1 MHNMNKKKVRF
12 LITLLAVM
20 LCMTAFSSVAY
31 AGGGPE
37 PTPTPAPTATP
48 SPAPT
53 IEPGTPFSE
62 DGNLIVRDLL
72 YDKHTNKQFITVETR
87 NGKIFYIVIDY
98 DKPIDEDLEQYHTYF
113 LNMVD
118 ERDLLDII
126 EEEDLPDE
134 SAPTITP
141 EPSPASSPEPS
152 PSPAAQ
158 EPGAQNNTGGIVAV
172 LLIVAVIAAGV
183 FCFFK
188 FRKPKQ
194 SVKGKSDLDDYD
206 FGEDEDEDE
215 PDTAVDAA
223 REAGPEAE
231 DDEQ

>member
-1 MHNMNKKKVRF
+1 MNKKKVRF

-37 PTPTPAPTATP
+37 TEPTPAPTATP

-53 IEPGTPFSE
+53 IEPGTPFGE
-62 DGNLIVRDLL
+62 DGNLVTRDLL
-72 YDKHTNKQFITVETR
+72 YDKHTNKQFISVETR

-98 DKPIDEDLEQYHTYF
+98 DKPIDEELEQYHTYF

-126 EEEDLPDE
+126 EEEDLPQN
-134 SAPTITP
+134 SAPIVTP
-141 EPSPASSPEPS
+141 EPSPAPSPEPS
-152 PSPAAQ
+152 PSPAAP
-158 EPGAQNNTGGIVAV
+158 EPEPQNNTGGIVAV
-172 LLIVAVIAAGV
+172 LLIFAVIAAGV
-183 FCFFK
+183 FFFFK
-188 FRKPKQ
+188 FRNPK

-215 PDTAVDAA
+215 PDTAADAA
-223 REAGPEAE
+223 REAGTETE
-231 DDEQ
+231 DDE

>member
-1 MHNMNKKKVRF
+1 MNKKKIRF

-37 PTPTPAPTATP
+37 TEAPAPTP
-48 SPAPT
+48 SAEPVV
-53 IEPGTPFSE
+53 IEEGMPLDG
-62 DGNLIVRDLL
+62 DGNLITRDLL

-98 DKPIDEDLEQYHTYF
+98 DKPVDEELEQYHTYF

-126 EEEDLPDE
+126 EDEDLSE
-134 SAPTITP
+134 EKTPTVTP
-141 EPSPASSPEPS
+141 EPEPEPSPEPS
-152 PSPAAQ
+152 PDPADE
-158 EPGAQNNTGGIVAV
+158 EPEPQSNTGGIVAV
-172 LLIVAVIAAGV
+172 LLIVAVIGGGAV
-183 FCFFK
+183 YFLK

-194 SVKGKSDLDDYD
+194 SVKGKADLDEYD
-206 FGEDEDEDE
+206 FGEDEDEPDEDGEPE
-215 PDTAVDAA
+215 PD
-223 REAGPEAE
+223 AGPETE
-231 DDEQ
+231 DEQP

>member
-1 MHNMNKKKVRF
+1 MNKKKVRF

>member
-1 MHNMNKKKVRF
+1 MSKKSIRVF
-12 LITLLAVM
+12 ITLLAVV
-20 LCMTAFSSVAY
+20 LCMAAFSTVAY

-37 PTPTPAPTATP
+37 AEPTPAPTATP
-48 SPAPT
+48 DPAPT
-53 IEPGTPFSE
+53 VEPGTPFSE
-62 DGNLIVRDLL
+62 DGNLVVRDLL

-98 DKPIDEDLEQYHTYF
+98 DKPVDEELEQYHTYF

-126 EEEDLPDE
+126 KEEDLPND
-134 SAPTITP
+134 SAPVVTP
-141 EPSPASSPEPS
+141 EPSPAPSPEPS

-172 LLIVAVIAAGV
+172 LLIVAVIAVGV

-194 SVKGKSDLDDYD
+194 SGKGKSDLDDYD
-206 FGEDEDEDE
+206 FGEDEDE
-215 PDTAVDAA
+215 PDDAGDAA
-223 REAGPEAE
+223 QEADAE
-231 DDEQ
+231 TGDDGQ

>member
-1 MHNMNKKKVRF
+1 MNKKKVRF

-37 PTPTPAPTATP
+37 TEPTPAPTATP

-53 IEPGTPFSE
+53 IEPGTPFGE
-62 DGNLIVRDLL
+62 DGNLVTRDLL
-72 YDKHTNKQFITVETR
+72 YDKHTNKQFISVETR

-98 DKPIDEDLEQYHTYF
+98 DKPIDEELEQYHTYF

-126 EEEDLPDE
+126 EEEDLPQNN
-134 SAPTITP
+134 APIVMP
-141 EPSPASSPEPS
+141 EPSPAPSPEPS
-152 PSPAAQ
+152 PSPAAP
-158 EPGAQNNTGGIVAV
+158 EPEPQNNTGGIVAV
-172 LLIVAVIAAGV
+172 LLIFAVIAAGV
-183 FCFFK
+183 FFFFK
-188 FRKPKQ
+188 FRNPK

-215 PDTAVDAA
+215 PDTAADAA
-223 REAGPEAE
+223 REAGTETE
-231 DDEQ
+231 DDE

>member
-1 MHNMNKKKVRF
+1 MSKKKTRF
-12 LITLLAVM
+12 FITLLAVI
-20 LCMTAFSSVAY
+20 LCMTAFSTVAY

-37 PTPTPAPTATP
+37 TEPTPVPTATP

-53 IEPGTPFSE
+53 IEPGAPFSE

-98 DKPIDEDLEQYHTYF
+98 DKPVDEDLEQYRTYF

-126 EEEDLPDE
+126 EEKDLPGE
-134 SAPTITP
+134 NAPTVTP
-141 EPSPASSPEPS
+141 EPTPAPSSEPS
-152 PSPAAQ
+152 PSPATQ
-158 EPGAQNNTGGIVAV
+158 EPEPQNNTGGIVAV
-172 LLIVAVIAAGV
+172 LLIVAVIAVGV

-188 FRKPKQ
+188 FRNPKQ
-194 SVKGKSDLDDYD
+194 SAKGKSDLDDYD

-215 PDTAVDAA
+215 TYEAVGAPQ
-223 REAGPEAE
+223 ETKTE

>member
-1 MHNMNKKKVRF
+1 MNKKKVRF

-37 PTPTPAPTATP
+37 TEPTPAPTATP
-48 SPAPT
+48 SSAPT
-53 IEPGTPFSE
+53 IEPGTPFGE
-62 DGNLIVRDLL
+62 DGNLVTRDLL
-72 YDKHTNKQFITVETR
+72 YDKHTNKQFISVETR

-98 DKPIDEDLEQYHTYF
+98 DKPIDEELEQYHTYF

-126 EEEDLPDE
+126 KEEDLPQNN
-134 SAPTITP
+134 APIVTP
-141 EPSPASSPEPS
+141 EPSPAPSPEPS
-152 PSPAAQ
+152 PSPAAP
-158 EPGAQNNTGGIVAV
+158 EPEPQNNTGGIVAV

-183 FCFFK
+183 FFFFK
-188 FRKPKQ
+188 FRNPK
-194 SVKGKSDLDDYD
+194 SVKGKSELDDYD

-215 PDTAVDAA
+215 PDTAADAA
-223 REAGPEAE
+223 REAGTEAE

>member
-1 MHNMNKKKVRF
+1 MNKKKVRF

-37 PTPTPAPTATP
+37 TEPTPAPTATP
-48 SPAPT
+48 SPAPA
-53 IEPGTPFSE
+53 IEPGTPFGE
-62 DGNLIVRDLL
+62 DGNLVTRDLL
-72 YDKHTNKQFITVETR
+72 YDKHTNKQFISVETR

-98 DKPIDEDLEQYHTYF
+98 DKPIDEELEQYHTYF

-126 EEEDLPDE
+126 EEEDLPPNN
-134 SAPTITP
+134 APIVTP
-141 EPSPASSPEPS
+141 EPSPAPSPEPS
-152 PSPAAQ
+152 PSPAAP
-158 EPGAQNNTGGIVAV
+158 EPEPQNNTGGIVAV

-183 FCFFK
+183 FFFFK
-188 FRKPKQ
+188 FRNPK

-215 PDTAVDAA
+215 PDTAADAA
-223 REAGPEAE
+223 REAGTETE
-231 DDEQ
+231 DDE